1 MNAVA
6 TGGDQHQHQQDDQNS
21 MEQNNNNIIS
31 SSSESLPS
39 LSPTLSYSS
48 SSSLVKE
55 NERLRKELLLLRH
68 EMRQMEETQNQ
79 KQHNHQNHSRPFLP
93 TTPEDK
99 SIDNSPTIRRII
111 LELPVTLRNY
121 AMMSCNN
128 NNNKSNGSNVCN
140 KICSSRHPQTD
151 KSSLSTADD
160 QETVEPPMDIEAH
173 HSSAVGLY
181 HRNSISKPN
190 NSSAN
195 TNTSYSTRKTERLMD
210 ESSSSSE
217 HSYDGD
223 HNDDNDPLFETHALI
238 DHSSARNSIQ
248 KNRHMKTAQTG
259 ITTEGRT
266 SVVAGTSMID
276 NGNNTNRGFRQAMTF
291 WESLV
296 DRASWLIGLLIFQ
309 SLSSFILARNE
320 SLLQHH
326 TVIVQFLTMLV
337 GAGGNAGNQASV
349 GVVRGI
355 AVGTIHKSNARRVLV
370 REFAMGLTLS
380 LIIGFTGLIR
390 AKVFAVPWLETVAIT
405 TSLFMIVAISVAV
418 GATLPLCMEA
428 VGIDPAHSSTTI
440 QVVMDITGVIIT
452 VQVSSL
458 LLDSDF
464 HDWLVDE
471 FNVQD
476 RY

>member
-1 MNAVA
+1 
-6 TGGDQHQHQQDDQNS
+6 
-21 MEQNNNNIIS
+21 
-31 SSSESLPS
+31 
-39 LSPTLSYSS
+39 
-48 SSSLVKE
+48 
-55 NERLRKELLLLRH
+55 
-68 EMRQMEETQNQ
+68 
-79 KQHNHQNHSRPFLP
+79 
-93 TTPEDK
+93 
-99 SIDNSPTIRRII
+99 
-111 LELPVTLRNY
+111 
-121 AMMSCNN
+121 
-128 NNNKSNGSNVCN
+128 
-140 KICSSRHPQTD
+140 
-151 KSSLSTADD
+151 
-160 QETVEPPMDIEAH
+160 
-173 HSSAVGLY
+173 
-181 HRNSISKPN
+181 
-190 NSSAN
+190 
-195 TNTSYSTRKTERLMD
+195 MD

-217 HSYDGD
+217 QSYGD
-223 HNDDNDPLFETHALI
+223 DDDDPLFETHALM
-238 DHSSARNSIQ
+238 DHGSARNIH
-248 KNRHMKTAQTG
+248 KNRHKKTAQTG
-259 ITTEGRT
+259 ITAEGRT
-266 SVVAGTSMID
+266 SVVASTSTID
-276 NGNNTNRGFRQAMTF
+276 DSSSTNRGFRQAMTF

-370 REFAMGLTLS
+370 REFAMGLALS

-390 AKVFAVPWLETVAIT
+390 AKVFAVPWLETIAIT
-405 TSLFMIVAISVAV
+405 TSLFMIVVISVAV
-418 GATLPLCMEA
+418 GATLPLCMEV

-476 RY
+476 GGVTSL